1 MAHGQKRET
10 YHRSNIVTNSVKTL
24 KMVHIKKSL
33 KKDKKKK
40 ALDVMPGTRINNILR
55 T

>member
-1 MAHGQKRET
+1 
-10 YHRSNIVTNSVKTL
+10 
-24 KMVHIKKSL
+24 MVHIKKSL
-33 KKDKKKK
+33 KKDKKKKK